1 MDHDQ
6 WNEPYAARGLPVVG
20 VGHRLDMGARMDME
34 EVKDRA
40 QDALEDAAGSTWLEH
55 LARAGLAARGLLYVV
70 VGILAV
76 QVAAGH
82 DNARADKQG
91 AMQSVVRQPFGRVL
105 VLLLA
110 VGFAGYAIWR
120 FVEAAVGPPG
130 EDDQRKAKVKRVGYA
145 GRGVLYTFFF
155 ASAVKLFIWSN
166 EAASNRRAEADWTA
180 RVLDWPAGIWLVQAV
195 GLAAIGA
202 GLYVGWRGLS
212 GKFRKGL
219 KSVEMGRAERVWI
232 RGVGTVGMV
241 ARMLVTVLIGAFL
254 IIAARQ
260 HDPEGAVGIDGA
272 LKRLAESSYGPALLV
287 LVACGLAAYGLYSFA
302 EARYRRVCGH

>member
-1 MDHDQ
+1 
-6 WNEPYAARGLPVVG
+6 
-20 VGHRLDMGARMDME
+20 MDME

-40 QDALEDAAGSTWLEH
+40 QDALEDAAESSWLER
-55 LARAGLAARGLLYVV
+55 LARAGLVARGLLYVV

-82 DNARADKQG
+82 GEARADKQG
-91 AMQSVVRQPFGRVL
+91 ALQTVVRQPFGRLL

-110 VGFAGYAIWR
+110 VGFAGYAAWR

-130 EDDQRKAKVKRVGYA
+130 EDDPRKAKVKRVGCA
-145 GRGVLYTFFF
+145 ARGVLYTFLF
-155 ASAVKLFIWSN
+155 ASAVKLFIWSKD
-166 EAASNRRAEADWTA
+166 ATDQRPEADWTA
-180 RVLDWPAGIWLVQAV
+180 RVLDWPAGIWLVQAA
-195 GLAAIGA
+195 GLVAIGA
-202 GLYVGWRGLS
+202 GVYVGWRGLS

-241 ARMLVTVLIGAFL
+241 ARMLVTVLIGVFL
-254 IIAARQ
+254 ITAARQ
-260 HDPEGAVGIDGA
+260 HDPAQAVGIDGA
-272 LKRLAESSYGPALLV
+272 LRRLAERSYGPALLV

-302 EARYRRVCGH
+302 EARYRRVCGN